1 MIIRCSLCGDEY
13 DITYQRDGVIDV
25 APHRCDL
32 IELSFI
38 ERVCNN
44 GCPNLIRC
52 RRDGFDCREAWATDE
67 DWIGGHDLYVRGD
80 RN

>member
-1 MIIRCSLCGDEY
+1 MIIRCSICGDEY
-13 DITYQRDGVIDV
+13 DITYQKDGVIDV

>member
-1 MIIRCSLCGDEY
+1 MIIRCSICGDEY
-13 DITYQRDGVIDV
+13 DITYQKDGVIDV

-80 RN
+80 R

>member
-1 MIIRCSLCGDEY
+1 MIIKCSLCGDEY

-25 APHRCDL
+25 VPHRCDR
-32 IELSFI
+32 IEMSFI
-38 ERVCNN
+38 DRVCNN

-52 RRDGFDCREAWATDE
+52 RRDGFDCREAWE
-67 DWIGGHDLYVRGD
+67 GGHDLYVRGD